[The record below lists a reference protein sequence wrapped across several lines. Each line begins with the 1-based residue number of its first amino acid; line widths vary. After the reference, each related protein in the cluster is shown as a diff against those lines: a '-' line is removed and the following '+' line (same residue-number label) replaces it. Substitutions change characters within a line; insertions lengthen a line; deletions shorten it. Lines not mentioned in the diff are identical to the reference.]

1 MIAHRTPRL
10 PQLSTRPAVRLLL
23 TFITIAVAC
32 LLGLLGLLLAW
43 SPGKPKPFLDDTG
56 RSLPGSIS
64 EKLYLTINGV
74 PQGMFIKSTDA
85 ATPSCCTCMGACLII
100 S

>member
-32 LLGLLGLLLAW
+32 LLGLLWA
-43 SPGKPKPFLDDTG
+43 T
-56 RSLPGSIS
+56 
-64 EKLYLTINGV
+64 
-74 PQGMFIKSTDA
+74 A
-85 ATPSCCTCMGACLII
+85 AMEPRKTETLRR
-100 S
+100 